1 MFDFWSVLGRMCLD
15 PDFHS
20 QLFERAD
27 HTLPFEDL
35 EPLSAFLRVEHRL
48 VLGRGD
54 IVNVSRIVSGNHAG
68 IDFQPHPTL
77 ADDLEVAA
85 IREGL
90 ALRPLVFPEDQSFCA
105 AVGLACV
112 DRGFRELVVK
122 SASFD
127 ALRLELERATLDHP
141 RISLTRAEAE
151 DLRELVRSREAQ
163 LGAFHQANWIIP
175 EYVACD
181 AGFSLNA
188 NFLAVSQTDTIALLM
203 RSPKSFDDL
212 FQARVIQGNYEAL
225 RRTFERQG
233 EQLKQAA

>member
-1 MFDFWSVLGRMCLD
+1 MFDFWSVMGRMCLD
-15 PDFHS
+15 PDFHH

-35 EPLSAFLRVEHRL
+35 EPLSAFLRVENRL

-54 IVNVSRIVSGNHAG
+54 VVNISRIVSGNHAG
-68 IDFQPHPTL
+68 IDFEPHPTV

-90 ALRPLVFPEDQSFCA
+90 ELRPLVFPEDQNFCA
-105 AVGLACV
+105 AFGLACV
-112 DRGFRELVVK
+112 DRGFRELVVG

-127 ALRLELERATLDHP
+127 ALRLELERPTLDHP
-141 RISLTRAEAE
+141 RIPLTRAEAE
-151 DLRELVRSREAQ
+151 KLRDLVKEREAQ
-163 LGAFHQANWIIP
+163 LAAFHQANWIIP
-175 EYVACD
+175 EYIACD

-188 NFLAVSQTDTIALLM
+188 NFLAVSQPDTIALLM
-203 RSPKSFDDL
+203 KNPKRFDDL
-212 FQARVIQGNYEAL
+212 FQARVIQGNYDAL

-233 EQLKQAA
+233 EQVKVAA